1 MSSSARAAA
10 PRCRCGLPARNAAA
24 KRTRSVHAGYSVA
37 MRACPRTQTPVIPGT
52 PALSWGLLPGKGVLI
67 MKSLKVLSAAAA
79 VALVLPLAT
88 PSFAQGRG
96 GHGGGGGGHFGG
108 GGGAHFGGGG
118 GGAHFGGGG
127 AHFGGGGARMGG
139 GNFGGARIGGGGGNF
154 AAGTAVR
161 PSGGSFVG
169 GTASRPAFS
178 PSYSGTRSV
187 ATAGNW
193 QGGSGNWSG
202 RHWHHRH
209 GGGFWPGFAAGA
221 AIGGLGSYAY
231 YGGGYYDDPYY
242 YGDSYY
248 DEPTVAVVPDGGG
261 DSAAYCAQRYKS
273 YDPASGTYLG
283 YDGQRHPCP

>member
-1 MSSSARAAA
+1 
-10 PRCRCGLPARNAAA
+10 
-24 KRTRSVHAGYSVA
+24 
-37 MRACPRTQTPVIPGT
+37 
-52 PALSWGLLPGKGVLI
+52 

-88 PSFAQGRG
+88 PSFAQNRP
-96 GHGGGGGGHFGG
+96 
-108 GGGAHFGGGG
+108 ALGGGG
-118 GGAHFGGGG
+118 GGAHVGGGGGG
-127 AHFGGGGARMGG
+127 AHIGGGGPRMGGGGFGGGGGPA
-139 GNFGGARIGGGGGNF
+139 FHGGGGNI
-154 AAGTAVR
+154 AAGAVAR
-161 PSGGSFVG
+161 PSGGSFAA
-169 GTASRPAFS
+169 GTAMRPSGGSFAAGMPQRPALA
-178 PSYSGTRSV
+178 PSVSGPRNV

-202 RHWHHRH
+202 RHWNGGHWRHR

-248 DEPTVAVVPDGGG
+248 DEPSVAVVPDSGG
-261 DSAAYCAQRYKS
+261 DSAAYCAQRFKS